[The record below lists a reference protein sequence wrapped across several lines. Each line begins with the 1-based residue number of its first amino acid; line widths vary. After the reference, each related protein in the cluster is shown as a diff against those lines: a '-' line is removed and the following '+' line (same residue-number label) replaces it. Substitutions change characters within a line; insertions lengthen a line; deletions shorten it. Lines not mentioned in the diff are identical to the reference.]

1 MTRTS
6 RCGALRGRA
15 APRDSRTE
23 TRPQQARRRD
33 ARRAMSLIEVLIAVT
48 ILAIISTLIYSGF
61 VQTSR
66 NKARVES
73 QTDRALEVTGALERM
88 ARELQSA
95 FVSAQLNPSPSLQVV
110 RTAFVGSDRGGRDRL
125 DFTSFSHQRLYRDA
139 KESDQNE
146 LSYFV
151 TRDPEEPDQ
160 RVLVRREQARIDDDP
175 LKGGTLQVLLRDVDS
190 LDVSYLD
197 PLTGEWTRSWDT
209 TQGAGQPNR
218 LPAQVKIVVGIVS
231 REGRRKV
238 SKIGTRVSLPIRYG
252 VNHAVYSP

>member
-1 MTRTS
+1 MR
-6 RCGALRGRA
+6 RR
-15 APRDSRTE
+15 
-23 TRPQQARRRD
+23 ARRSG
-33 ARRAMSLIEVLIAVT
+33 MSLIEVMISVT

-61 VQTSR
+61 VQTTR
-66 NKARVES
+66 NKSRVEG

-110 RTAFVGSDRGGRDRL
+110 RTAFIGTDRGSRDRL

-151 TRDPEEPDQ
+151 ARDPENSDR

-175 LKGGTLQVLLRDVDS
+175 LKGGTLQIVLHDIDS
-190 LDVSYLD
+190 LEFEYLD
-197 PLTGEWTRSWDT
+197 PITTEWVRTWDT
-209 TQGAGQPNR
+209 VQATSQPNR
-218 LPAQVKIVVGIVS
+218 LPAQVKITLGVVSID
-231 REGRRKV
+231 GRRRIEKV
-238 SKIGTRVSLPIRYG
+238 GTRVSLPIRYG
-252 VNHAVYSP
+252 LNHATYTP

>member
-1 MTRTS
+1 MRHAAATA
-6 RCGALRGRA
+6 GAAKHGAETHAAAGRGDTARA
-15 APRDSRTE
+15 A
-23 TRPQQARRRD
+23 RRG
-33 ARRAMSLIEVLIAVT
+33 MSLVEVLIAVT

-61 VQTSR
+61 VQTAR

-95 FVSAQLNPSPSLQVV
+95 FVSAQLNPSPSLQVI
-110 RTAFVGSDRGGRDRL
+110 RTAFVGTDRGGRDRL
-125 DFTSFSHQRLYRDA
+125 DFTSFSHQRLYRNA

-151 TRDPEEPDQ
+151 TRDPEDAER

-175 LKGGTLQVLLRDVDS
+175 LKGGALQVLLRDVDT
-190 LDVSYLD
+190 LELAYLD
-197 PLTGEWTRSWDT
+197 PLTGEWVRGWDT

-218 LPAQVKIVVGIVS
+218 LPAQVKIVIGVVS

-238 SKIGTRVSLPIRYG
+238 SKVGTRVSLPIRYG
-252 VNHAVYSP
+252 VNHAVYTP